1 MATVRKQAGRALL
14 VAWGMRAFRARQKVY
29 VLTHLHRQITLLEAR
44 KTAPPPPEFTACRQ
58 ITTVCRTWSCSVI
71 CQVKAD

>member
-14 VAWGMRAFRARQKVY
+14 VAWGMRAFWARQKVY

-44 KTAPPPPEFTACRQ
+44 KTAPPPEFTACRQ

-71 CQVKAD
+71 CQAKLV